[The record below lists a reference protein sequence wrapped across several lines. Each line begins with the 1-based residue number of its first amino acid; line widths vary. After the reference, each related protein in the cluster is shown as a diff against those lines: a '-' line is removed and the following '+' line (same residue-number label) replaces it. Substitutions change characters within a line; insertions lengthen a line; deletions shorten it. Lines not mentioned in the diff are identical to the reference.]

1 MCQLHQLS
9 FKELGKKIEL
19 LCRDYLKLIFKFIHS
34 KIHSLCH
41 RSVGF
46 DESMELY
53 YYLHDHDTGHLCFLK
68 TSLVLPSPVNPSLLP
83 PVPGNHLFPMLIVF
97 PFPECHRNEIIQLMA
112 FCIWLL
118 SRGIT
123 HLKFIHAIKP
133 LSIVHS
139 KDKTF

>member
-34 KIHSLCH
+34 KVHSLYH

-53 YYLHDHDTGHLCFLK
+53 YYLHGHDTGHLCYLK

-83 PVPGNHLFPMLIVF
+83 PVSGNHLFPMLIFFLFQNVI
-97 PFPECHRNEIIQLMA
+97 EMKLYS
-112 FCIWLL
+112 IWLFA
-118 SRGIT
+118 SGFFHMA